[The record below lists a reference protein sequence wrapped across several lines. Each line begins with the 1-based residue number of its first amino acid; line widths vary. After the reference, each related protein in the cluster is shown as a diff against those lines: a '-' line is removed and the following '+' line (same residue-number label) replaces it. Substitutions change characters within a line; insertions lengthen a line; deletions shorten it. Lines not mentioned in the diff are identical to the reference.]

1 MIEKEDVCLKIVTR
15 IIILIL
21 ILICLSIILRMVSKN
36 VLVDMLGIDNN
47 ITRLLTYEENVRD
60 IKHIDWQQIY
70 PFEEE
75 SQEENKEIDIKKLN
89 DS

>member
-1 MIEKEDVCLKIVTR
+1 
-15 IIILIL
+15 
-21 ILICLSIILRMVSKN
+21 MVSKN

-75 SQEENKEIDIKKLN
+75 S
-89 DS
+89 